1 MVVSVEIAAQHA
13 VADALPAPPRI
24 GEFLVCLFV
33 RPDRQVDRLADFA
46 GLYRILWLPKFAA
59 PCRRT
64 LRRPC
69 AVVRG
74 RRREDHDCWSDRGHH
89 LPHFQAVAQFPLDD
103 GAHRINP
110 GNQNLPPNG
119 QSAEGT
125 KPAWMALFEELVRSG
140 TLNVGTANCNG
151 VIWCPPTGT
160 IVLSGSPLPSAVTI
174 HAPPKAVTI
183 YAHSKEVTDTH
194 YAPRVARWMY
204 VWQALRSVVAIKAT
218 ALIVLIDWLMRHLG
232 W

>member
-1 MVVSVEIAAQHA
+1 M
-13 VADALPAPPRI
+13 
-24 GEFLVCLFV
+24 
-33 RPDRQVDRLADFA
+33 
-46 GLYRILWLPKFAA
+46 
-59 PCRRT
+59 
-64 LRRPC
+64 
-69 AVVRG
+69 
-74 RRREDHDCWSDRGHH
+74 
-89 LPHFQAVAQFPLDD
+89 
-103 GAHRINP
+103 NP

-174 HAPPKAVTI
+174 YAPPKAVTI

-194 YAPRVARWMY
+194 YAPRFGGVIIDLFVRLDRQEELRGDLLEIFNCRWVPTYGIRVARWMY
-204 VWQALRSVVAIKAT
+204 VWQALRSVVAIRTT
-218 ALIVLIDWLMRHLG
+218 ALIALIDWLMRHLG